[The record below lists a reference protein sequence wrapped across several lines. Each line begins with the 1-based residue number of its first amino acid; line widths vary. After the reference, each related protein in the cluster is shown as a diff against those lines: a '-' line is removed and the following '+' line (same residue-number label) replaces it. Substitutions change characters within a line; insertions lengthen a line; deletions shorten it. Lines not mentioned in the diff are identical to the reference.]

1 MNPALTPVV
10 RYTLIVIAAFVL
22 VGAMAVVYA
31 WWTAEPKGSHH
42 FPREPRP
49 PLHVKAGQLLAS
61 AAAWAAACAA
71 AMVLL
76 LLAAAAR
83 VAAAMLRLRFTL
95 PRGAET
101 AKRGDLP
108 VLEEAGQVPDA
119 IIPGTTLGAPQ
130 TGRVP
135 GLDDTR
141 TDMAAIGSGTEAA
154 R

>member
-1 MNPALTPVV
+1 VTNLSLIV
-10 RYTLIVIAAFVL
+10 RFTLIVIAAFIL
-22 VGAMAVVYA
+22 VGAVALVYA
-31 WWTAEPKGSHH
+31 WWTAEPKGYHH

-76 LLAAAAR
+76 TLAAAVR
-83 VAAAMLRLRFTL
+83 VAAVMLRLRFT
-95 PRGAET
+95 PRGAEA

-108 VLEEAGQVPDA
+108 VTEAGQVPD
-119 IIPGTTLGAPQ
+119 TTLGAPQ
-130 TGRVP
+130 AGRRP
-135 GLDDTR
+135 ELDDTR